1 MEFASKM
8 VMQAGVK
15 DLMIR
20 EVPIRYHERKGDAT
34 LDSFQDG
41 WRHVKFMLVN
51 APSYLFTVPAL
62 LYGLVDVVLAR
73 FSLAGIEIGGVTFG
87 TYTMIVGS
95 LFVII

>member
-1 MEFASKM
+1 MEFASEM
-8 VMQAGVK
+8 VMQAGAK

-20 EVPIRYHERKGDAT
+20 EVPIRYHERKGDTT
-34 LDSFQDG
+34 LDS

-51 APSYLFTVPAL
+51 VPSYHFTAPAL
-62 LYGLVDVVLAR
+62 LCNLVDVVLAR

-87 TYTMIVGS
+87 THTMIVGS